1 MRIAVI
7 GSGISGLGAAYALR
21 QKHSVEVFE
30 QDTRAGGHTNTISV
44 ETGAGTLPL
53 DTGFIVHSRPNY
65 PNLVRLFDELGV
77 RTQPS
82 EMSFAVSCRG
92 CGLEY
97 SGRRPFAQA
106 RNAIRPSHYR
116 LLWDIGRFM
125 RTAEAALQSGRLE
138 GLTLDEYVRTDR
150 FSPDFRNHFL
160 VPLTAA
166 LWSTSPQQSADFP
179 IDHAVRFFAHH
190 SMLGFRRSTWR
201 TVTRGA
207 RTYVDAIVERL
218 GDHVHLGRGVRRVVR
233 TPHGAELTAHDGERQ
248 EFDAVVLATHADTS
262 LALLADPSDEE
273 TRLLGAFPYT
283 RNAAVLHTDAS
294 LLPRKRA
301 ARASWNYQLADCDS
315 RSKEPTM
322 TYYVNR
328 LQGLSEAEHYCV
340 TLNQATDIAES
351 TVLERIEYEHP
362 LFSAEGVRAQSQLG
376 AIQGSRRTY
385 FCGAWQGFGFHEDGL
400 TSGLRVAE
408 ALGAA
413 W

>member
-44 ETGAGTLPL
+44 ETGARTLPL

-82 EMSFAVSCRG
+82 QMSFAVSCRG

-97 SGRRPFAQA
+97 SRRRPGAQRHSTESLSPA
-106 RNAIRPSHYR
+106 VGHREVHANSRGGSAVWPPRGI
-116 LLWDIGRFM
+116 
-125 RTAEAALQSGRLE
+125 E
-138 GLTLDEYVRTDR
+138 GLTLDDYVRTER
-150 FSPDFRNHFL
+150 FSHDFRNHFL

-190 SMLGFRRSTWR
+190 CMLGFRRSTWR
-201 TVTRGA
+201 TVTGGA
-207 RTYVDAIVERL
+207 PTYVDAIVERL

-233 TPHGAELTAHDGERQ
+233 TPHGAELTTHDGEKQ

-273 TRLLGAFPYT
+273 TRLLGSFPYT
-283 RNAAVLHTDAS
+283 RNAAVLHADAS

-301 ARASWNYQLADCDS
+301 ARASWNYQLAACDS

-351 TVLERIEYEHP
+351 SVLERIEYEHP

-376 AIQGSRRTY
+376 AIQGSRHTY
-385 FCGAWQGFGFHEDGL
+385 FCGAWQAFGFHEDGL

-408 ALGAA
+408 ALGAS